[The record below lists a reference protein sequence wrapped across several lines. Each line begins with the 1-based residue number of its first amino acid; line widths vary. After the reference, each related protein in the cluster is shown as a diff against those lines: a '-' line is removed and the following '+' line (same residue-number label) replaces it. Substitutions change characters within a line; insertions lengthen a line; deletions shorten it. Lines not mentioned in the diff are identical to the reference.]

1 MVPRAKEVDAKRMLI
16 LSRPDV
22 IDMDATNLQY
32 GSTMQVRVVRQ
43 DGQPVV
49 LLLEGELDITS
60 MDSFERAL
68 AHVRPERETGIT
80 FDLRECTYMS
90 VQGYEAMVRVSRQT
104 RGRGARDDRPR
115 VQGPR
120 LVRLRRRGADDDP
133 RIRPPGW
140 ALSAFPTSDGGDC
153 GPHTTPAT
161 PGVVATRCGNPR
173 PAGSRTDDGEESAV
187 RIWLE
192 LRAIAAGAG
201 STLPKPGSGGTGSR
215 LATLADWA
223 ARDLSL
229 ARLLEGHVDAL
240 AILNEAGREP
250 ESGAIYGVWAA
261 RPPGGGTTARLAP
274 DGWHLTGTKPF
285 CSGSTRL
292 DRALVTAECGDGY
305 RLFDISVAENVVRV
319 HPGSWPAVGMADSLS
334 DTLDF
339 GGAPVPADRA
349 VGPPGFYLERPGF
362 WFGAT
367 GVAACW
373 YGGARGLVGH
383 VLQSLGPHPSEL
395 MVTEVGY
402 AVAHIDLMRRALQ
415 QAAGEIDADP
425 TDDSGEARRHARSW
439 SVTRCITP
447 PRRSWCTPPRPE
459 GLDPSASMPTRPGGW
474 RISTCTWLST
484 AVHRTPMPSALSPL
498 TAGHGLSRRR
508 RAPRH

>member
-1 MVPRAKEVDAKRMLI
+1 M
-16 LSRPDV
+16 
-22 IDMDATNLQY
+22 
-32 GSTMQVRVVRQ
+32 
-43 DGQPVV
+43 
-49 LLLEGELDITS
+49 
-60 MDSFERAL
+60 
-68 AHVRPERETGIT
+68 
-80 FDLRECTYMS
+80 
-90 VQGYEAMVRVSRQT
+90 
-104 RGRGARDDRPR
+104 
-115 VQGPR
+115 
-120 LVRLRRRGADDDP
+120 
-133 RIRPPGW
+133 
-140 ALSAFPTSDGGDC
+140 
-153 GPHTTPAT
+153 
-161 PGVVATRCGNPR
+161 
-173 PAGSRTDDGEESAV
+173 

-425 TDDSGEARRHARSW
+425 TDDSGEARRRALVVRH
-439 SVTRCITP
+439 
-447 PRRSWCTPPRPE
+447 
-459 GLDPSASMPTRPGGW
+459 
-474 RISTCTWLST
+474 
-484 AVHRTPMPSALSPL
+484 AVHHAAQEVLVHAAAAGGARPFCLDADQARRVADLYVYLAQYRGQQDANALGAIASDGWPW
-498 TAGHGLSRRR
+498 T
-508 RAPRH
+508 